1 MNENFRDY
9 LKRLEATGDLVT
21 IDQLVDIRYVS
32 ALVSQAKTALLFKNV
47 IGYDIPLLSGI
58 IGTKERATRSLGCT
72 SYYELADLL
81 LKGAAN
87 PIAPKIVESGR
98 DRAIVLTG
106 DEVDL
111 FRLPVPLCSISDG
124 GPTITAGVVIAKDP
138 EFGMNCGVYR
148 FMLKEKTLSGID
160 IVTPN
165 NLRMFA
171 ERALQRGEPLQ
182 ISISLGVHP
191 SDFMCA
197 AYRAP
202 LGLDELTIMGGLRG
216 APVELGTCITSDLPY
231 LADAEIVLEAEI
243 LPTGWTWP
251 EGRFGEFTRLMGGLH
266 WNPLVKVKAVTMKA
280 NPIYYSLH
288 MPGEVIW
295 LGAPQRYAALR
306 QSLKAASIVAH
317 DINVTMGGCGYW
329 HAIISIKKQ
338 AAGEGKNALLA
349 ALSVMDIKQVTIV
362 DSDIDVFDP
371 VDVEWAVATRVQADK
386 DVVIVS
392 NARAKPLDP
401 SLAVMKPGGVPTT
414 AKMGIDATMPENIP
428 RERFDRLQYAYV
440 KDVNVDDYLVGHAD
454 AKRKTVAETDLV
466 AMKAEIVKL
475 LTDTPTYYLSIVEA
489 FPDYEFSTVVNAL
502 GELHEERLLW
512 QDDVGRACMRDS
524 KFAAKH
530 SI

>member
-9 LKRLEATGDLVT
+9 LKRLEASGDLAT
-21 IDQLVDIRYVS
+21 IEQPVDIRYVS

-47 IGYDIPLLSGI
+47 IGYDMPLLTGI
-58 IGTKERATRSLGCT
+58 IGTKERATKSLGCEN
-72 SYYELADLL
+72 YHELADLL
-81 LKGAAN
+81 TKGAAN

-106 DEVDL
+106 DKVDL
-111 FRLPVPLCSISDG
+111 FKLPVPVCSVSDG
-124 GPTITAGVVIAKDP
+124 GPTITGGVVIAKDP
-138 EFGMNCGVYR
+138 EFGMNCGIYR

-165 NLRMFA
+165 NLRLFA
-171 ERALQRGEPLQ
+171 ERALQRGEPLP

-216 APVELGTCITSDLPY
+216 APVELGTCVTNDLPY

-266 WNPLVKVKAVTMKA
+266 WNPLVKVKAITMKA
-280 NPIYYSLH
+280 NPIFYSLH
-288 MPGEVIW
+288 MPWEVIW

-306 QSLKAASIVAH
+306 QSLKAASIVVH
-317 DINVTMGGCGYW
+317 DINVTVGGCGYW
-329 HAIISIKKQ
+329 HAIISIRKQ
-338 AAGEGKNALLA
+338 AGEGKNALLA
-349 ALSVMDIKQVTIV
+349 ALSVMDIKHVTIV

-386 DVVIVS
+386 DVVILS

-401 SLAVMKPGGVPTT
+401 SLAVMKLGGVPTT
-414 AKMGIDATMPENIP
+414 AKMGIDATMPEDIP
-428 RERFDRLQYAYV
+428 RERFDRIQYAYV
-440 KDVNVDDYLVGHAD
+440 KDVNVGDYLAGHAD
-454 AKRKTVAETDLV
+454 AKRKTMAETDL
-466 AMKAEIVKL
+466 AALKAEIVKL
-475 LTDTPTYYLSIVEA
+475 LSEKPTYYLGVVEA
-489 FPDYEFSTVVNAL
+489 FPDYEFSAVVNAL
-502 GELHEERLLW
+502 GELHEQKLLW
-512 QDDVGRACMRDS
+512 QDDVGRTCMRDS

-530 SI
+530 PA